1 MRVATGL
8 ATGAVAKPEIA
19 AEAVKRAMAKAN
31 IHAPSS
37 VLLFLTSEF
46 ASDPQSAIKAAAKA
60 TSCTQIIGCSA
71 SGIFTEED
79 WVLDGAAA
87 AAMVFSDE
95 VNLTVADA
103 NCSAP
108 LILTLAAPNAIN
120 STWLNKPILN
130 KPVARFGGVS
140 GDATGHGPFSV
151 WQNGKGATQGY
162 CELVI
167 HNAEVAVAA
176 SHGLK
181 SISKP
186 QKITQT
192 HGYDVLSIANIH
204 ALASLTAA
212 WQKQQK
218 TDDSSYQPL
227 PYHRL
232 TAMVASKSAQL
243 ERGDYHIASI
253 IAGNEENASVTLT
266 KALNEGDWLSWAVR
280 DVDSAQ
286 MDIVKTASTLKQQ
299 LNSEPEFALLFS
311 CLGRGPYFYDGGDQD
326 LALLKTLFPKLPIIG
341 FYGNGEIAPI
351 QGANELLQ
359 YSAVLALCAKAA
371 N

>member
-8 ATGAVAKPEIA
+8 ATGTSAKPELA
-19 AEAVKRAMAKAN
+19 AQAVKAAMAKAN
-31 IHAPSS
+31 ILAPTS

-46 ASDPQSAIKAAAKA
+46 AADPQSAIKAAAKA
-60 TSCTQIIGCSA
+60 ASCTQVIGCSA
-71 SGIFTEED
+71 SGIFTDED

-87 AAMVFSDE
+87 AAMVFSD
-95 VNLTVADA
+95 NLSLAALEA
-103 NCSAP
+103 NSDAP

-120 STWLNKPILN
+120 STWLNKPLLN
-130 KPVARFGGVS
+130 KPLLDKPVARFGGVS

-167 HNAEVAVAA
+167 HNAQAAVAA

-186 QKITQT
+186 QKISKTN
-192 HGYDVLSIANIH
+192 GYDVLSIANIH
-204 ALASLTAA
+204 ALTSLTTA
-212 WQKQQK
+212 WQKQQQAD
-218 TDDSSYQPL
+218 TPL

-232 TAMVASKSAQL
+232 TAMVASKAAQL

-253 IAGNEENASVTLT
+253 ISGNDENASVTLT
-266 KALNEGDWLSWAVR
+266 KALNEGDCLSWAIR
-280 DVDSAQ
+280 DVDAAQ
-286 MDIVKTASTLKQQ
+286 IDIVKTASTLKQQ

-326 LALLKTLFPKLPIIG
+326 LALLKTLFPKLPMIG
-341 FYGNGEIAPI
+341 FYGNGEIAPM

-359 YSAVLALCAKAA
+359 YSAVLALFAKK
-371 N
+371 